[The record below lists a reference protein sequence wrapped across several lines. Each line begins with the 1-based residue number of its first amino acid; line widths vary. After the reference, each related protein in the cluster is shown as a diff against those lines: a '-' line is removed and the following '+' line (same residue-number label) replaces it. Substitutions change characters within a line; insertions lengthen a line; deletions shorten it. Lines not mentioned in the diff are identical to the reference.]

1 MAQHLTVL
9 LEHPSALS
17 GTFPFREGFEK
28 ARFAF
33 YICSDLQRLAVAL
46 STSPSQL
53 TLCHLSFQARLWL
66 LQGKSYMAPSLR
78 DSKALSE
85 REGGT
90 ALAVTGGCF
99 YSALYVWEN
108 YIKL

>member
-66 LQGKSYMAPSLR
+66 LPQYSKQHKAP
-78 DSKALSE
+78 DIV
-85 REGGT
+85 GDF
-90 ALAVTGGCF
+90 GCCLGDI
-99 YSALYVWEN
+99 SRIEIL
-108 YIKL
+108 